1 MPKFSFI
8 IPVYNTEK
16 YLNRCLNSVQNQT
29 LGEFEAII
37 IDDGSTDNSKQV
49 IDNYLQDNRFKYIYQ
64 INSGL
69 SEARNTG
76 IKQASGEYL
85 LFLDSDDYVSLEL
98 CEILSKTVEEN
109 IDVVKFQCKYIY
121 DNIEEN
127 VNDGI
132 EFKDTGTSVLLKL
145 IEIKSLLEPAW
156 LYAYKRE
163 FWKENNFKY
172 IKNIYHEDFAL
183 TPYILSKA
191 KNVKVINKNLY
202 YYVQVENS
210 ITRNINYEK
219 TKKKVQ
225 DIMTGFE
232 FNYEKINNNENLSNE
247 FKKIFNSYLA
257 NIVINKGQELSKIDQ
272 DEYYLNLKN
281 KNIYELLMDD
291 SILRK
296 LKKLLLK
303 HNRGLYFRIFKR

>member
-16 YLNRCLNSVQNQT
+16 YLSRCLNSVQNQT

-64 INSGL
+64 TNSGL

-121 DNIEEN
+121 DNREEN

-132 EFKDTGTSVLLKL
+132 EFNDTGTSVLLKL

-225 DIMTGFE
+225 DMMTGFE

>member
-16 YLNRCLNSVQNQT
+16 YLSRCLNSVQNQT

-121 DNIEEN
+121 DNREEN

-225 DIMTGFE
+225 DMMTGFE

>member
-121 DNIEEN
+121 DNREEN

>member
-16 YLNRCLNSVQNQT
+16 YLSRCLNSVQNQT

-64 INSGL
+64 TNSGL

-121 DNIEEN
+121 DNREEN